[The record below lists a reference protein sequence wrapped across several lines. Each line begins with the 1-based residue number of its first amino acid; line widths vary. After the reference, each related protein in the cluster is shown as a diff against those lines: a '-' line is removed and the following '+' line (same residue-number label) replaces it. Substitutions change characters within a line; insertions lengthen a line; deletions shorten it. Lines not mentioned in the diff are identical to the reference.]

1 MSEEQVTVR
10 SSESEEIEGQ
20 IDRAFQAGY
29 KQRETEYGLKAKH
42 VQELISDAY
51 KEGRTD
57 NDNETTIQLIEL
69 PASIKLQS
77 STVADLTA
85 DIEKL
90 RQSIAYSK
98 NKALELV
105 SCATVT
111 ENGKTKDKFSNE
123 TARKAAVE
131 VILREDE
138 SYLLSTD
145 DIGRK
150 ESELRREQIQ
160 LDFLHNTFRAY
171 LAVAGMNGVR

>member
-1 MSEEQVTVR
+1 MTE
-10 SSESEEIEGQ
+10 
-20 IDRAFQAGY
+20 DQAAY
-29 KQRETEYGLKAKH
+29 TTDLKTLMAQGLDDMKDF
-42 VQELISDAY
+42 I
-51 KEGRTD
+51 
-57 NDNETTIQLIEL
+57 I
-69 PASIKLQS
+69 LQS
-77 STVADLTA
+77 GGHIRLQLYQLPEQIRERALTVSDLTA
-85 DIEKL
+85 GIEKL